1 MAQAPNTFLKEFSSV
16 RWAFTSIQADGVSVC
31 NIFPQ
36 AIFNGNV
43 TLILIY
49 FYLLFQNIVVMTAGL
64 LAISGCVAYLAYM
77 NATAENKKET
87 YMALAEDGSFQKRV
101 KKSKWD

>member
-1 MAQAPNTFLKEFSSV
+1 MPQDISERIGSV
-16 RWAFTSIQADGVSVC
+16 RWALTRIWADGVSVY
-31 NIFPQ
+31 NTFSQ
-36 AIFNGNV
+36 TIFNQNI
-43 TLILIY
+43 TLILSYILSL
-49 FYLLFQNIVVMTAGL
+49 FFFQNIVVMTAGL